1 MLPVIDSIEFLTDD
15 DKRKLVHD
23 NALKVFPLFRD

>member
-1 MLPVIDSIEFLTDD
+1 MLPVIDSIGFLTDE

-23 NALKVFPLFRD
+23 NAMRVFPLFQG